1 MLHSTG
7 LPTED
12 GKFFYIGNT
21 HEVQRCHISTAHMSG
36 SESMAW
42 ECIYTLTDTA
52 LLTLDNNPDICNSRV
67 SNPIISSALV
77 TSRILLPDVSQC
89 RVDNSVIRA
98 SRPCNVWHWFTIS

>member
-42 ECIYTLTDTA
+42 EYMPKLHLHPDRHCITH
-52 LLTLDNNPDICNSRV
+52 IGQQS
-67 SNPIISSALV
+67 
-77 TSRILLPDVSQC
+77 
-89 RVDNSVIRA
+89 
-98 SRPCNVWHWFTIS
+98 